1 MHILVSVVIIVS
13 VMVFFFYASYSIRAC
28 IYMRVFCRKKT
39 EEKIIAIT
47 FDDGPDPIQ
56 TPKVLK
62 VLREKHIPAC
72 FFCIGNKIKGNE
84 ELLRQIIK
92 EGHHIG
98 NHSFSHSGYFPL
110 YTFKRMCHDLITC
123 QQELEKVTGQPV
135 QWFRPPFGVTNP
147 TLAQAVRRLGYFP
160 IGWNIRTLDTQQPT
174 PEKIIKRIK
183 KRLVPGSILLLH
195 DRMPDSD
202 RLLVQVLD
210 FIEKEGYTVVA
221 LDRLIKDMTK

>member
-1 MHILVSVVIIVS
+1 
-13 VMVFFFYASYSIRAC
+13 
-28 IYMRVFCRKKT
+28 
-39 EEKIIAIT
+39 
-47 FDDGPDPIQ
+47 
-56 TPKVLK
+56 
-62 VLREKHIPAC
+62 
-72 FFCIGNKIKGNE
+72 
-84 ELLRQIIK
+84 
-92 EGHHIG
+92 
-98 NHSFSHSGYFPL
+98 
-110 YTFKRMCHDLITC
+110 MCHDLITC

-147 TLAQAVRRLGYFP
+147 TLTQAVRRLGYFP

-210 FIEKEGYTVVA
+210 FIEKEGYTVVT
-221 LDRLIKDMTK
+221 LDRLIKDMTNKFLLYFQQQHHQVPETSPGSPFMIKPIKR

>member
-1 MHILVSVVIIVS
+1 MHIIISVVIIVS
-13 VMVFFFYASYSIRAC
+13 VMAFFFYASYSIRAC
-28 IYMRVFCRKKT
+28 IYMRVFCHKQT

-62 VLREKHIPAC
+62 VLRERHIPAC

-92 EGHHIG
+92 EGHNIG

-110 YTFKRMCHDLITC
+110 YRFKRMHYDLITC

-147 TLAQAVRRLGYFP
+147 TIAKAVRKLGVTP
-160 IGWNIRTLDTQQPT
+160 IGWNIRTLDTQQPS

-202 RLLVQVLD
+202 KLLVQILD
-210 FIEKEGYTVVA
+210 FIEKEGYTVVP
-221 LDRLIKDMTK
+221 LDKLMQQIT

>member
-1 MHILVSVVIIVS
+1 MHIIISVVIIVS
-13 VMVFFFYASYSIRAC
+13 VMAFFFYASYSIRAC
-28 IYMRVFCRKKT
+28 IYMRVFCHKQT

-62 VLREKHIPAC
+62 VLRERHIPAC

-92 EGHHIG
+92 EGHSIG

-110 YTFKRMCHDLITC
+110 YRLKRMHHDLITC

-147 TLAQAVRRLGYFP
+147 TIAKAVRKLGVTP
-160 IGWNIRTLDTQQPT
+160 IGWNIRTLDTQQSS

-202 RLLVQVLD
+202 KLLVEILD

-221 LDRLIKDMTK
+221 LDKLMQQIT

>member
-1 MHILVSVVIIVS
+1 MHIIISVVIIVS
-13 VMVFFFYASYSIRAC
+13 VMAFFFYASYSIRAC
-28 IYMRVFCRKKT
+28 IYMRVFCHKQT

-62 VLREKHIPAC
+62 VLRERHIPAC

-92 EGHHIG
+92 EGHSIG

-110 YTFKRMCHDLITC
+110 YRLKRMHHDLITC

-147 TLAQAVRRLGYFP
+147 TIAKAVRKLGVTP
-160 IGWNIRTLDTQQPT
+160 IGWNIRTLDTQQPS

-195 DRMPDSD
+195 DRLPDSD
-202 RLLVQVLD
+202 KLLVQILD

-221 LDRLIKDMTK
+221 LDKLMQQII